1 MRAKMSSRVNM
12 NRFTLKDPRVVTS
25 IVILILALIAP
36 LFIPSAFIYLI
47 GLTYLFIILAISW
60 DVIVGYTGQVNLG
73 HTVFVGIG
81 AYTTALLQVP
91 SRFEG
96 SFLSPLTG
104 IPPLPIFLT
113 ILLGGVAAAFV
124 GLVIG
129 IITLRLKGYY
139 FALVTAVLP
148 LVFIQFLYVWSDI
161 LGGEEGFS
169 VGLEKAL
176 APDSTGRYYIAL
188 FMLVISIVI
197 LYFILR
203 SSIGYKFRAIR
214 DDEVLAESVGIDIVK
229 YKILSFV
236 ISSFF
241 AGLAGAAIVH
251 YRITIGPDLFD
262 IPLMLLIILAAVIG
276 GLGTLYGPVLGGFLI
291 FLAKN
296 WWLKGIGEQIS
307 QILPLN
313 DEAIL
318 YIILI
323 IVAIFAPHGIW
334 SYVKKITG
342 KNKD

>member
-1 MRAKMSSRVNM
+1 MKLNFKAKDA
-12 NRFTLKDPRVVTS
+12 KDPRLAVAV
-25 IVILILALIAP
+25 IILILAGIAP
-36 LFIPSAFIYLI
+36 LFIPEAFIYLI
-47 GLTYLFIILAISW
+47 GLTFLFIILAISW

-96 SFLSPLTG
+96 SFLSFMAG
-104 IPPLPIFLT
+104 IPTPPIAVS
-113 ILLGGVAAAFV
+113 ILLGGIIAAFV
-124 GLVIG
+124 GFVIG
-129 IITLRLKGYY
+129 VITLRLKGYY

-169 VGLEKAL
+169 IGLERAL
-176 APDSTGRYYIAL
+176 APDPVGRYYIAL
-188 FMLVISIVI
+188 FLLVISAII
-197 LYFILR
+197 LHVILR
-203 SSIGYKFRAIR
+203 SSIGYKFRAVR
-214 DDEVLAESVGIDIVK
+214 DDEILAESVGIDIVK
-229 YKILSFV
+229 YKVLSFV

-241 AGLAGAAIVH
+241 AGLAGAAIIH
-251 YRITIGPDLFD
+251 YRITIGPDVFD

-276 GLGTLYGPVLGGFLI
+276 GLGTLYGPIIGGFLI

-296 WWLKGIGEQIS
+296 WWLKGIAAQVS
-307 QILPLN
+307 QVLPLN

-323 IVAIFAPHGIW
+323 VVAIFAPHGLW
-334 SYVKKITG
+334 SYLKKFAERKKVKTA
-342 KNKD
+342 

>member
-1 MRAKMSSRVNM
+1 MNTKMSSKVNLDGL
-12 NRFTLKDPRVVTS
+12 TLKDSRIIT
-25 IVILILALIAP
+25 VIILLILALIAP
-36 LFIPSAFIYLI
+36 LFVPDAFIYLI

-96 SFLSPLTG
+96 SFLSPLAG
-104 IPPLPIFLT
+104 IPPLPISLT
-113 ILLGGVAAAFV
+113 ILLGGIVAAFV
-124 GLVIG
+124 GFVIG
-129 IITLRLKGYY
+129 VITLRLKGYY

-176 APDSTGRYYIAL
+176 APDSTGRYYIA
-188 FMLVISIVI
+188 FSMLVFSIVI

-307 QILPLN
+307 GVLPLN

-323 IVAIFAPHGIW
+323 VVAIFAPHGIW
-334 SYVKKITG
+334 NYIKKLTE
-342 KNKD
+342 KSKS